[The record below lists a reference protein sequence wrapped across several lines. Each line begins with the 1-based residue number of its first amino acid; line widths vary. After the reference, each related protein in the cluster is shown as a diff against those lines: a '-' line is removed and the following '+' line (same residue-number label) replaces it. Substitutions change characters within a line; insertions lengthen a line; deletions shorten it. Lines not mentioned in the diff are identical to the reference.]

1 MIGVGRHDSAAY
13 RRSASDEPFAG
24 RHRTEPRRTTMRHG
38 KSAAALVLLLGS
50 LASGCSSGGS
60 RLESIAHELNDAVN
74 RCLGDVRDRRVK
86 FEDSVNCR
94 SMGKVAKQYV
104 DAGGFADS
112 AACRADR
119 IAESARARAWMAM
132 AFSKAGD
139 ANLNIW

>member
-1 MIGVGRHDSAAY
+1 MIGVGGNDSEAY

-24 RHRTEPRRTTMRHG
+24 RHRTQPRRTTMRHG

-86 FEDSVNCR
+86 FEDSVNWR
-94 SMGKVAKQYV
+94 SIGKVAKAYV
-104 DAGGFADS
+104 DAGGV
-112 AACRADR
+112 ADR
-119 IAESARARAWMAM
+119 VGCPGHRL
-132 AFSKAGD
+132 G
-139 ANLNIW
+139 

>member
-1 MIGVGRHDSAAY
+1 
-13 RRSASDEPFAG
+13 
-24 RHRTEPRRTTMRHG
+24 MRHG

-50 LASGCSSGGS
+50 LVSACSSGGS

-86 FEDSVNCR
+86 FEDSVSCR
-94 SMGKVAKQYV
+94 SMGKVAKQYI
-104 DAGGFADS
+104 DAGGFKDS

>member
-1 MIGVGRHDSAAY
+1 
-13 RRSASDEPFAG
+13 
-24 RHRTEPRRTTMRHG
+24 MRHG

-50 LASGCSSGGS
+50 LASACSSGDS
-60 RLESIAHELNDAVN
+60 RLESIAHELSDAVN
-74 RCLGDVRDRRVK
+74 RCLGDVRDRRMK
-86 FEDSVNCR
+86 FEDAVSCR

-119 IAESARARAWMAM
+119 VAESARARAWMAM
-132 AFSKAGD
+132 SFSKAGD